1 MMNSRKAYLALG
13 MATLAFVVSFAAWSL
28 LSALAPQLQPQ
39 YRIDDFWISVIIAVP
54 VILGSLARIPM
65 GILTDRFGGRRMM
78 TGLLLFSVIPLLG
91 MTTASNIAG
100 FLIWGFFLG
109 VVGSSFAIGVPYV
122 NRWFTPERQGL
133 VVGIFGM
140 GNIGT
145 AISAR
150 FAPQIAQATSNWQ
163 SVFFI
168 FAAIVLVMAIAFYLL
183 AGEESR
189 PTGPAKTI
197 GQQLA
202 LLKRE
207 RLAWLFSLFYFV
219 TFGGF
224 VAFSLYLPKLLVD
237 NFGLDKLDAGNR
249 AAGFVVV
256 ATLARPLGGWLADR
270 LGGANVLYAVF
281 AITPVMALIL
291 AFQPGI
297 ILLTF
302 CFLVLAAFLGL
313 GNGAVFKL
321 VPQHFAREAGTVTG
335 LVGAAGGLGGFFPPI
350 VMGIVK
356 TALGS
361 YALGYILLAAVAAGC
376 LVVALLVLR
385 PSRGNAESV
394 LRRRRA

>member
-1 MMNSRKAYLALG
+1 M
-13 MATLAFVVSFAAWSL
+13 
-28 LSALAPQLQPQ
+28 
-39 YRIDDFWISVIIAVP
+39 
-54 VILGSLARIPM
+54 
-65 GILTDRFGGRRMM
+65 
-78 TGLLLFSVIPLLG
+78 
-91 MTTASNIAG
+91 
-100 FLIWGFFLG
+100 
-109 VVGSSFAIGVPYV
+109 
-122 NRWFTPERQGL
+122 
-133 VVGIFGM
+133 VGIFGM

-150 FAPQIAQATSNWQ
+150 FAPQIAQATGNWQ

-168 FAAIVLVMAIAFYLL
+168 FAATVLVMAIAFYLL

-189 PTGPAKTI
+189 STGPAKTI

-202 LLKRE
+202 LLRRE

-237 NFGLDKLDAGNR
+237 NFGLGKLDAGNR
-249 AAGFVVV
+249 AAGFVVL

-270 LGGANVLYAVF
+270 IGGANVLYAVF

-302 CFLVLAAFLGL
+302 CFLVLAAFLG
-313 GNGAVFKL
+313 NGAVFKL
-321 VPQHFAREAGTVTG
+321 VPQHFAKEAGTVTG

-356 TALGS
+356 TTLGS
-361 YALGYILLAAVAAGC
+361 YALGYVLLAAVAAGC

-385 PSRGNAESV
+385 PARSSAESV
-394 LRRRRA
+394 VRRREV